1 LEEVLKATDKLTG
14 GNSAGALNDTLGS
27 IESAIATSSFFGNN
41 SIFNSCTITVN
52 NPTNQRELMPMP
64 PEFVFDKCIA
74 PEIEISGKGSGAVA
88 VPIVNEFGKIIATE
102 ITSRGSGYDSSTT
115 ASIIDNT
122 NNGRNAELKVL
133 VDTNGEIGQIVIL
146 NTGFGYC
153 PNLAPIGSN
162 PVGIITGIY
171 IDRPGIGYTTGD
183 TIIIP
188 IGSGGDDDTGG
199 GNNDI
204 EILPFDPI
212 IGDSDLGDLVDLN
225 DDPLTG
231 DGDGG
236 DGTGGTG
243 DGDGTGGTGGDG
255 TGTGGTGGDGTG
267 TGGTGGDGTGTGG
280 DGSGGGPG
288 IIPGGT
294 DGPGGTGVT
303 PGDQPVIIIAPVP
316 TPGNGGIIDVILPE
330 GINIEYNFLPKIVI
344 NSRNGVGANLIP
356 ILSYKQLNNEDT
368 TANRSG
374 LVGITSVID
383 CI

>member
-41 SIFNSCTITVN
+41 SIFDSCTITVN

-64 PEFVFDKCIA
+64 PGFVFDKCIT
-74 PEIEISGKGSGAVA
+74 PEIEISGKGSGAA
-88 VPIVNEFGKIIATE
+88 ATPIVNEFGKIIATQ

-133 VDTNGEIGQIVIL
+133 VDANGEIGQIVIL

-188 IGSGGDDDTGG
+188 VGPGTGGPGGPGDDSINIEIPIPDPTTGVILDPDSTGG
-199 GNNDI
+199 PG
-204 EILPFDPI
+204 
-212 IGDSDLGDLVDLN
+212 
-225 DDPLTG
+225 TG
-231 DGDGG
+231 GPGTGG
-236 DGTGGTG
+236 PGGTGPGTGGTG
-243 DGDGTGGTGGDG
+243 PGTGGP
-255 TGTGGTGGDGTG
+255 GTGG
-267 TGGTGGDGTGTGG
+267 
-280 DGSGGGPG
+280 
-288 IIPGGT
+288 
-294 DGPGGTGVT
+294 
-303 PGDQPVIIIAPVP
+303 PGDDPPPILVDPIP
-316 TPGNGGIIDVILPE
+316 TPGNGGIIDVTLPE
-330 GINIEYNFLPKIVI
+330 GIDIEYNFLPRIRI

-356 ILSYKQLNNEDT
+356 ILSYKQLDSKDT
-368 TANRSG
+368 TPNRSG